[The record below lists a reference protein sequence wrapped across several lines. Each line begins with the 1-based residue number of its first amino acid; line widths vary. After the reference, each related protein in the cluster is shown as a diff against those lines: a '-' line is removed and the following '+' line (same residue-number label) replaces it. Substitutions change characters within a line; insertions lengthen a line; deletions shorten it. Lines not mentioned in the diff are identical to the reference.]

1 MIRALAQKVDAL
13 FKDIGEGPSLESA
26 LFRGGS
32 DDGYWDARQLLDLLF
47 DGINSLR
54 EECGGEDGWMS
65 DEELIAATNV
75 RNLLSP
81 QELETVREIQV
92 ILKVH
97 GE

>member
-1 MIRALAQKVDAL
+1 MIRAVARKVDAL
-13 FKDIGEGPSLESA
+13 FKDIGLGPSLESA
-26 LFRGGS
+26 LFQGGS
-32 DDGYWDARQLLDLLF
+32 DDSYWDARQLLDMLF
-47 DGINSLR
+47 SEINSLR
-54 EECGGEDGWMS
+54 EEYGGEYGMP